1 MISEKGIYLIGRK
14 ILYKELAP
22 VWEAMSSIRYAVVK
36 GEALSQQI
44 YGRPDMRRSCDV
56 DILVDKS
63 DVKQLELLLR
73 RAGFEQQDQ
82 GSSVQERENR
92 ILCLTYSHQI
102 PSYHKFKCCLHLN
115 VDVNYDIFWGE
126 YDGQRCPM
134 KEFLHD
140 ATMTEIY
147 GFPVN
152 VLTVEKAFVQLILH
166 HYKEMNSLYHL
177 SHGNC
182 IRTKLFR
189 DVYDMVRIR
198 SDVLHK
204 KCIVTLCEQYGI
216 GEIVYYMLF
225 YTAQVFHD
233 DCLEDLLIE
242 IAKYR
247 NDELL
252 ECYGLCAKERKKW
265 MIPFTGRLDNNEL
278 WSMIATEM
286 TETDLKKIAL
296 NDKVFT

>member
-1 MISEKGIYLIGRK
+1 VISEEDIYLIGRK

-22 VWEAMSSIRYAVVK
+22 VLEAMSSNRHAVVK

-44 YGRPDMRRSCDV
+44 YGRPDIRRSCDV

-73 RAGFEQQDQ
+73 SAGFEQQDQ

-102 PSYHKFKCCLHLN
+102 PSYHKFKYWLHLN

-126 YDGQRCPM
+126 YEGQRCTM

-140 ATMTEIY
+140 VTMTEIY

-198 SDVLHK
+198 CDVLDK
-204 KCIVTLCEQYGI
+204 KCVADLCEQYRI

-233 DCLEDLLIE
+233 ACLENLVSEL
-242 IAKYR
+242 AMYR

-252 ECYGLCAKERKKW
+252 ESYGLCTKERKKW
-265 MIPFTGRLDNNEL
+265 KIPFADRLDNNEL
-278 WSMIATEM
+278 WNMITAEM

-296 NDKVFT
+296 NDRVFT